1 MDKINIDAI
10 WTYLRSLMG
19 YFLVLWAALNEIQSR
34 ATAAG
39 LGGGGPGAG
48 GGGMAN
54 INERTLEE
62 CWSTLQRVS

>member
-1 MDKINIDAI
+1 M
-10 WTYLRSLMG
+10 YLCMYVRMYEYISVYAFYCLPLPKLERI
-19 YFLVLWAALNEIQSR
+19 YTQSR
-34 ATAAG
+34 ASAAG
-39 LGGGGPGAG
+39 LGGAGG